1 MQYPI
6 KLTYADGAYVASCR
20 DLPAFNSVGDT
31 QAEALRESVDALAL
45 ALQGHIDERR
55 PIPQPSDKKRGEHW
69 VALPALDVAKIGLYE
84 AMRAKS
90 MRKSDLARL
99 LRVHAPQVDRLLS
112 LAHQSKLEQVE
123 DALARLGYRVDVFV
137 IPMDARRVA

>member
-1 MQYPI
+1 MQYAI
-6 KLTYADGAYVASCR
+6 KLTFADGAYIASCR
-20 DLPAFNSVGDT
+20 DLPALNSVGDT

-45 ALQGHIDERR
+45 AIQGYIDDRR
-55 PIPQPSDKKRGEHW
+55 QIPQPSERKRGEYW

-84 AMRAKS
+84 AMRAKG

-99 LRVHAPQVDRLLS
+99 LHVHAPQVDRLLS

-123 DALARLGYRVDVFV
+123 DALARLGYRMDVLV
-137 IPMDARRVA
+137 TPIDARRVA

>member
-6 KLTYADGAYVASCR
+6 KLKLADGAYVASCR

-45 ALQGHIDERR
+45 ALQGYIDDRR
-55 PIPQPSDKKRGEHW
+55 PIPQPSEKKRGEHW

-84 AMRAKS
+84 AMRAKG
-90 MRKSDLARL
+90 MRKSDLTRL
-99 LRVHAPQVDRLLS
+99 LHVHAPQVDRLLS

-123 DALARLGYRVDVFV
+123 DALACLGYRVDVLV
-137 IPMDARRVA
+137 TPMDSRRMA